1 MSRDVLPLPI
11 GVLPEIASDR
21 VERGTAGKRI
31 DITEAEIHA
40 VILILVRRVVVFTE
54 PPGGGNLDC
63 SASRGNASEIMALA
77 GYSSVTKGP
86 ESTSSSAD
94 ALQAARELALHTGAA
109 VLVTGRTDYST
120 DGRQVISTENGHAMM
135 SRVTGVGCSMG
146 ALAAACAAVSSSPLQ
161 AAVST
166 AVLMGIAGEM
176 AFEQSPVPGS
186 FAVSLLDSLYSLSP
200 EEVARRAR
208 ILPF

>member
-63 SASRGNASEIMALA
+63 SASRGNID
-77 GYSSVTKGP
+77 TRR
-86 ESTSSSAD
+86 ESPAVKPLCQVACMLERRKFLRRVAAD
-94 ALQAARELALHTGAA
+94 
-109 VLVTGRTDYST
+109 
-120 DGRQVISTENGHAMM
+120 
-135 SRVTGVGCSMG
+135 
-146 ALAAACAAVSSSPLQ
+146 P
-161 AAVST
+161 
-166 AVLMGIAGEM
+166 
-176 AFEQSPVPGS
+176 
-186 FAVSLLDSLYSLSP
+186 
-200 EEVARRAR
+200 AR
-208 ILPF
+208 ILEVLGCSIKREAIKLVVPANSGFPRILIGQAIGRVAGRNPVNDSRNVRAASCPVKTDRGPTYPQSCRSYCRRNAGSGTEPHSSRGSCS